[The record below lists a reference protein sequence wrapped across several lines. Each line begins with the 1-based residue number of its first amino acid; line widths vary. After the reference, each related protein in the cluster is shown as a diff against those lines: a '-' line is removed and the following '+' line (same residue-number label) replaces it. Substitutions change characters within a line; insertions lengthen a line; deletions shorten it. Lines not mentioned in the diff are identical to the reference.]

1 MLEDLKLH
9 VRTWCASIK
18 RKKKLHILFSLRFHL
33 LCFSRL
39 VSYRFFFLFRTIC
52 SRFYFFFF
60 YIGFFFFIHTSKA
73 AVNKPYLNMNNLS
86 LATAFKTHRHSPSLL
101 SLFSPPRLSKLNPLC
116 WSVMQ
121 TSRKNASELW
131 AVFMSKSCMH
141 KDGEARTKRDVE
153 SREIKGC
160 TKKEEQMKKKLFIYR
175 TAGLGPGLRT
185 VITHDQ
191 QRGRAEITG
200 RCCDAHPGV
209 QMKLHKTKQ
218 CTSRREEYGELE

>member
-1 MLEDLKLH
+1 
-9 VRTWCASIK
+9 
-18 RKKKLHILFSLRFHL
+18 
-33 LCFSRL
+33 
-39 VSYRFFFLFRTIC
+39 
-52 SRFYFFFF
+52 
-60 YIGFFFFIHTSKA
+60 
-73 AVNKPYLNMNNLS
+73 MNSLS

-153 SREIKGC
+153 SREIKGS
-160 TKKEEQMKKKLFIYR
+160 TKKEEQMKKKLFICR

-185 VITHDQ
+185 VITHYQ